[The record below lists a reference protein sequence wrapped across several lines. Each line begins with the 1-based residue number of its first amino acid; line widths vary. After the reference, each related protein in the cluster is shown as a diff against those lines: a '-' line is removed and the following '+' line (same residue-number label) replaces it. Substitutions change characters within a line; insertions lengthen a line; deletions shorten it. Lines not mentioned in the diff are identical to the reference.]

1 MYWIDNEKG
10 DELRRNTLS
19 IRLTDK
25 EHEAICNVSWVNK
38 VSASSMIRELVF
50 SGMVERGLIISK
62 NDLSATNTENAD
74 KPVNTG
80 KNNGNRKEGRRGTK
94 R

>member
-1 MYWIDNEKG
+1 MYWIDNDRG

-25 EHEAICNVSWVNK
+25 EHEAICNVSWSRK

-50 SGMVERGLIISK
+50 SGMRERGLI
-62 NDLSATNTENAD
+62 
-74 KPVNTG
+74 
-80 KNNGNRKEGRRGTK
+80 EGIETPTAPK
-94 R
+94 AEHD